1 MTEVRYRAVAKCD
14 HQPNWMTG
22 AAMLS
27 LARCV
32 QGASCPWWTSDV
44 EPSPLFIW
52 GVFLALISIVVL
64 VNFLRPR
71 DK

>member
-1 MTEVRYRAVAKCD
+1 MTVSLTE
-14 HQPNWMTG
+14 

-32 QGASCPWWTSDV
+32 QGATCPWWTSDAG
-44 EPSPLFIW
+44 PAPLFIW
-52 GVFLALISIVVL
+52 GAFRALIGVVVL